1 MIQKTERIT
10 AWALFDRDPVPRWSF
25 GRVTLLGDAAHPLLP
40 FGSQGASQ
48 AVLDCQALEA
58 VFRNLLP
65 TAENGHP
72 GKRALPLDVVGALR
86 EYDKKRVGP
95 ASAVVVANRDMGPTR
110 VLRVV
115 AEATEGLSIE
125 AKRKWIESEQVKI
138 QGITRNY
145 HRMTLSTI
153 AKGSQPVCVAS
164 AQFFS
169 GKEERPNKM
178 FPCVSFLFDFLQ
190 KIMKG
195 V

>member
-72 GKRALPLDVVGALR
+72 GKRALPLEFLADFR
-86 EYDKKRVGP
+86 GP
-95 ASAVVVANRDMGPTR
+95 SSRCSVA
-110 VLRVV
+110 
-115 AEATEGLSIE
+115 
-125 AKRKWIESEQVKI
+125 
-138 QGITRNY
+138 
-145 HRMTLSTI
+145 
-153 AKGSQPVCVAS
+153 
-164 AQFFS
+164 
-169 GKEERPNKM
+169 
-178 FPCVSFLFDFLQ
+178 
-190 KIMKG
+190 
-195 V
+195 